1 MCPIDLQR
9 FIWTHSLFEH
19 IKSKEDTSLNGK
31 LLDAPQKGINII
43 KYDDMTTRK
52 AVIKWMK

>member
-1 MCPIDLQR
+1 MAIKPDDPSNVYQSEVEQVGKVR
-9 FIWTHSLFEH
+9 FYSL
-19 IKSKEDTSLNGK
+19 DGK

-52 AVIKWMK
+52 VVIK

>member
-1 MCPIDLQR
+1 VVAIKPGDPSNVYQLKGEQVGKVR
-9 FIWTHSLFEH
+9 FY
-19 IKSKEDTSLNGK
+19 SLNGK

-52 AVIKWMK
+52 VVIK

>member
-1 MCPIDLQR
+1 MVTIKPGDPSNVYQLKGEQVGKAIFYSID
-9 FIWTHSLFEH
+9 
-19 IKSKEDTSLNGK
+19 GK

-52 AVIKWMK
+52 VVIK